1 MSEYNVKYLKY
12 KNKYLNLKKN
22 YNMNMKG
29 GVYNRHII
37 RNADGNISSIS
48 FRFTDDDNP
57 SRKGLITFNSANP
70 SGLFMQ
76 IVPLEVNYERLNEN
90 QKRQYIINAYNMII
104 GDNEIMGQLTFNLV
118 PLF

>member
-1 MSEYNVKYLKY
+1 
-12 KNKYLNLKKN
+12 
-22 YNMNMKG
+22 
-29 GVYNRHII
+29 
-37 RNADGNISSIS
+37 
-48 FRFTDDDNP
+48 
-57 SRKGLITFNSANP
+57 
-70 SGLFMQ
+70 MQ